1 MDIVAERAREELQFA
16 EAELAVLKQE
26 QVLRELLR
34 CGEPTI
40 EATVRLR
47 QFREAVERLSRR
59 KRQEG
64 SPEGHSGA
72 RRDDAA

>member
-1 MDIVAERAREELQFA
+1 MDPVLEGAREELQFA

-34 CGEPTI
+34 CGQSTA
-40 EATVRLR
+40 EATARLR
-47 QFREAVERLSRR
+47 QFREAVERLSIR
-59 KRQEG
+59 KREERSAQ
-64 SPEGHSGA
+64 SHSRE

>member
-16 EAELAVLKQE
+16 EAELAVLKQD

-40 EATVRLR
+40 EATARLR

-59 KRQEG
+59 RRQEG

-72 RRDDAA
+72 HRDDAA

>member
-1 MDIVAERAREELQFA
+1 MDLVIQGAREELQFA

-34 CGEPTI
+34 CGQPTA
-40 EATVRLR
+40 EATARLR
-47 QFREAVERLSRR
+47 QFREAVERLSAR
-59 KRQEG
+59 KREERSAQRDLGE
-64 SPEGHSGA
+64 